1 VLERNPQNVKLVFK
15 NMPLDFHKMA
25 MPAAKAAL
33 AAREQGKF
41 WEFHDRLFAQTNLS
55 QEAIHKIAV
64 ELNLDIPRFEQ
75 DMASPKIQA
84 AINKDLQDAQKAG
97 VTGTPTAFINGR
109 IPKQR
114 SLEGFQIIINNE
126 LLKVGK
132 K

>member
-33 AAREQGKF
+33 AAKEQDKF

-55 QEAIHKIAV
+55 KEAIHKIAV

-84 AINKDLQDAQKAG
+84 AVNKDLQDAQKAG

-109 IPKQR
+109 IPQQR

-126 LLKVGK
+126 LLKAGK
-132 K
+132 E

>member
-1 VLERNPQNVKLVFK
+1 
-15 NMPLDFHKMA
+15 MPLDFHKMA

-41 WEFHDRLFAQTNLS
+41 WEFHDRLFAAQGKLS
-55 QEAIHKIAV
+55 QETIDKIAV
-64 ELNLDIPRFEQ
+64 DLNLDIPRFKQ

-84 AINKDLQDAQKAG
+84 AIIKDLQDAQKAG

-109 IPKQR
+109 LPKQR

-126 LLKVGK
+126 LLKAGK

>member
-41 WEFHDRLFAQTNLS
+41 WEFHDRLFAQTKLS
-55 QEAIHKIAV
+55 KEAIHTIAV
-64 ELNLDIPRFEQ
+64 ELNLDILRFEQ

-114 SLEGFQIIINNE
+114 SLEGFQVIINNE
-126 LLKVGK
+126 LLKAGTK
-132 K
+132 